1 MRLLLTLFAVVI
13 VVPGALWLFQRR
25 LIYLPVEQLPSVADV
40 AGTWREVTLSTTDGL
55 ALAAWYSPP
64 QPGRPIVIVFNGNAG
79 NRAGRLPLG
88 NALAERGMG
97 VLLTDYRG
105 YGGNPG
111 HPSASGL
118 ARDSRAALRWVR
130 EHAAGHPVVYFG
142 ESLGSGVAV
151 ELASEEAPDA
161 LVLRSPF
168 VSLAAVGKVHYP
180 FLPVRLMLRDD
191 FPSLERIRH
200 VVVPTLVVAGTE
212 DSIVP
217 PEQSREIYEAA
228 AGPKRWLSLEGA
240 GHNDA
245 RFADGSEM
253 IEAITAFLVEH
264 GL

>member
-1 MRLLLTLFAVVI
+1 MRLLLALLAIVV

-25 LIYLPVEQLPSVADV
+25 LIYLPVQQLPSVASLP
-40 AGTWREVTLSTTDGL
+40 GTWKEVTLSTADGL
-55 ALAAWYSPP
+55 ELAAWYSPP
-64 QPGRPIVIVFNGNAG
+64 DVGSPVVIVFNGNAG
-79 NRAGRLPLG
+79 NRAGRVPLG
-88 NALAERGMG
+88 NALARQGIG

-118 ARDSRAALRWVR
+118 AADSRAALRWVR
-130 EHAAGHPVVYFG
+130 KHARRHPVVYFG

-151 ELASEEAPDA
+151 ELASVEPPDA

-168 VSLAAVGKVHYP
+168 TSLTAVGKVHYP
-180 FLPVRLMLRDD
+180 FLPVGLMLRDE

-200 VVVPTLVVAGTE
+200 VRAPALVIAGTG

-217 PEQSREIYEAA
+217 PDQSREIYEAA
-228 AGPKRWLSLEGA
+228 PGPKRWLSLEDA
-240 GHNDA
+240 GHNDP
-245 RFADGSEM
+245 RFADGREM
-253 IEAITAFLVEH
+253 IEAIARFLEEN